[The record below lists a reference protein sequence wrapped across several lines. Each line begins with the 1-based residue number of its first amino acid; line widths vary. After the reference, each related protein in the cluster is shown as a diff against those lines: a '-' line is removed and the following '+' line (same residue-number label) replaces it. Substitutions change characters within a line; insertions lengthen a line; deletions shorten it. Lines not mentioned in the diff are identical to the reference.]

1 MVPVAI
7 WPLRTARRFSSNVCR
22 CIASQSSVAIQNTRT
37 AGGARSAAARG
48 GALSGG
54 APRDRDGNRQSVDST
69 IISVL
74 PSGSRN
80 QNIGGTGSP
89 MRATCSSTSIPI
101 DFM

>member
-22 CIASQSSVAIQNTRT
+22 CIGSQSSVPIRKFD
-37 AGGARSAAARG
+37 GSRG
-48 GALSGG
+48 DPRRRRALSGG